1 MMVTRGF
8 FFGAFHSNSQDASL
22 LGKREQV
29 FNDIARLMRIVGQQ
43 LSRDRKRY
51 EARIESVFDLVL
63 TVLPATAAD
72 SAWLRDLKQSAL
84 QGKLEW
90 KLKLNSYLQGIGG
103 KAERHEA
110 VALVQHAV
118 DECPE
123 KGIPFSQ
130 LVMPML
136 WALMISVATMS
147 NLVLTWGSFPFWVL
161 LPLVM
166 VVAGVTAMNMPWL
179 NRAMCFR
186 LGQLDRLVSIGMY
199 AAYLGIAVY
208 YVPWATSV
216 VMPVLSQSK
225 FQQERVRLNDDPQGF
240 AALRAFARDNY
251 GVEVI
256 LGDVLSGGWAET
268 ELSVPA
274 SGSPASMSLGS
285 GYCQM
290 NMNRARVQR
299 EFGPSQENDAVLWT
313 QGVMMHEFGHCLDT
327 RRDMPGFNGRPPATF
342 ALAPTEASGV
352 IDAQT
357 YLAAGRKG
365 STMLWREAFSDIFA
379 VGYWRL
385 STSSEHAERLTQ
397 RLRAKRTEN
406 AGNDKAHATMCWIDQ
421 AAQAALPG
429 SYKDLMSWADQ
440 IRSSTNCS
448 MHAS

>member
-1 MMVTRGF
+1 MLNVIVRC
-8 FFGAFHSNSQDASL
+8 
-22 LGKREQV
+22 
-29 FNDIARLMRIVGQQ
+29 MRIVRQQ
-43 LSRDRKRY
+43 LFRERRRY
-51 EARIESVFDLVL
+51 GARVESVFDLVK
-63 TVLPATAAD
+63 TVLPATAVD

-90 KLKLNSYLQGIGG
+90 KLKLNSYLRGIAG
-103 KAERHEA
+103 KAERPEA

-123 KGIPFSQ
+123 QGIPVSH

-136 WALMISVATMS
+136 WALMISVATIS
-147 NLVLTWGSFPFWVL
+147 NVVLTWGSSPFWVL
-161 LPLVM
+161 LPLAM

-179 NRAMCFR
+179 NREMCFR
-186 LGQLDRLVSIGMY
+186 LGQWERIVSIGIF

-208 YVPWATSV
+208 FVPWATSW
-216 VMPVLSQSK
+216 VMPAFSQSK
-225 FQQERVRLNDDPQGF
+225 FQQERNRLNDDPQGF
-240 AALRAFARDNY
+240 AALRAFARENY

-268 ELSVPA
+268 ELSIPA
-274 SGSPASMSLGS
+274 GGSPASMSLAS

-299 EFGPSQENDAVLWT
+299 EFGPSQQSDAVLWT

-357 YLAAGRKG
+357 YIAAGRKG

-385 STSSEHAERLTQ
+385 STSSEHAERLTL
-397 RLRAKRTEN
+397 RLRAKRAEA

-421 AAQAALPG
+421 AAQAALPR

-448 MHAS
+448 TQAS